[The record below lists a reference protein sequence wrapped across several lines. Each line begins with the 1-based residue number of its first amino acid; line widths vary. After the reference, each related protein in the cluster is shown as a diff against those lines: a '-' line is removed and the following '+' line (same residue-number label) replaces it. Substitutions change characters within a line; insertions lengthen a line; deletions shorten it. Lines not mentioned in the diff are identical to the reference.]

1 MKPRS
6 LTHAG
11 AGWSSLALHLQAAG
25 DDKSGFYL
33 SVYPDGRPPAN
44 VFVRGDQLEK
54 LVEMA
59 EDPVISE
66 QALWDAVAHIPLE
79 PLLPSRTLG
88 TRLRWLLCDC
98 KAQIRAEI
106 SAQRLA
112 NPPPAPTAPAD
123 SDERDAVATP
133 KATWE

>member
-1 MKPRS
+1 MKSRS
-6 LTHAG
+6 ITHAG
-11 AGWSSLALHLQAAG
+11 SGWSSVALHLCTAG

-33 SVYPDGRPPAN
+33 AVYPDGRPPAN
-44 VFVRGDQLEK
+44 VFVPGDQLEK

-59 EDPVISE
+59 EDPTISE

-88 TRLRWLLCDC
+88 TRLRWLLGDC

-106 SAQRLA
+106 AAQRLA
-112 NPPPAPTAPAD
+112 MPVVPPGPAPDDPM
-123 SDERDAVATP
+123 VATP